1 MSLNDAAMGGYL
13 SIVKYLTQEMKINP
27 SFRDSSNNT
36 PLHYAAL
43 NGHIDVVDFF
53 IFVKV

>member
-36 PLHYAAL
+36 QLHYAAL